1 MLPLLIRAAARPQ
14 PGINTR
20 LARSL
25 SCALAFSLLLGASL
39 SLQARDYRSHEHL
52 RSSQGQQLRIQAD
65 DGALTLRF
73 VSNQAIEV
81 VFEAAGETAPASQS
95 LIPTSTP
102 IAPTRV
108 IETEQHLV
116 FGNGLLEADIRKAPL
131 QISYRYK
138 GKLLVRE
145 TDGLF
150 RSRDPQTQGETRGA
164 SFRLDAQEKL
174 LGGGE
179 RVMGMDR
186 RGQRLPLY
194 NQPHGEYS
202 THSQQMN
209 YSLPGV
215 LSSNQYL
222 LMFDNAAKGWLDLGR
237 TRADE
242 LRFEAVGGRHAYYL
256 VAGDG
261 FADITQ
267 AYVQITGTQPM
278 PPRWAFGYLAS
289 RFGYHTQAEAE
300 ATVRRFKQE
309 QFPLDGIIF
318 DLYWFGKNIQ
328 GHMGNLDWD
337 RQAFPQPEKMMA
349 SFKRQGIETVL
360 ITEPFVLTTSS
371 KWQDALKHN
380 AMAKTATG
388 QPATFDFYFGNTGL
402 VDVFHPAG
410 RDWFWQQY
418 RRLMQQGAS
427 GWWGDLGEPELH
439 PSFVQHATGSADEV
453 HNAYGHEWASLI
465 HAGMAKDFPE
475 RRLFLLMRSGFAGS
489 QRYGL
494 IPWTGD
500 VNRGWGGLQAQV
512 ELSLSMGIM
521 GLAYTHSDLGGFA
534 SQEWD
539 AEAYTRWLQYGVF
552 QPIYRPHGI
561 EPLAPEPVFHSAEIK
576 NRLRPF
582 VQLRYRLMPYLYTM
596 AFDNSRTGMP
606 LMRPLF
612 FADNNPALMSVKDA
626 YLWGDAFLVAPVT
639 AAGISQ
645 QTLPAPKGIW
655 FDLWSDQ
662 PYTGGDKI
670 TVPVTA
676 DTIPVLVRAGAFI
689 PQRRAITNAAHYSSK
704 ALELHYYH
712 HPSIT
717 SASGKMYEDD
727 GSTPNAHAKGLYEL
741 LNFASRYQ
749 PAQGLTIDLSS
760 ERPAKAYKGRPQKR
774 SITLVIHNAEAPG
787 AITLNGTRLRP
798 KQVDYQAE
806 QRLLTLRFNW
816 NHQALAIQVEMDKA
830 RFLSQNLGP
839 RVAKGEDES
848 LSELH

>member
-1 MLPLLIRAAARPQ
+1 MLLLLIRRRARLSTHALNAA
-14 PGINTR
+14 INY
-20 LARSL
+20 
-25 SCALAFSLLLGASL
+25 ALALSLLLGAS
-39 SLQARDYRSHEHL
+39 SLQAREYLSHSHQ
-52 RSSQGQQLRIQAD
+52 QGDAAGEQLQIQAD
-65 DGALTLRF
+65 DGSLRLRF
-73 VSNQAIEV
+73 IGTHTLEV
-81 VFEAAGETAPASQS
+81 VFERAGEIAPASQS
-95 LIPTSTP
+95 LLPGSQ
-102 IAPTRV
+102 AANPTRV
-108 IETEQHLV
+108 IETGQRLV
-116 FGNGLLEADIRKAPL
+116 FSNGLLEADIHKSPL

-138 GKLLVRE
+138 GNYLTRE
-145 TDGLF
+145 HEGLF
-150 RSRDPQTQGETRGA
+150 RQRDPHTQAETRGL
-164 SFRLDAQEKL
+164 SFALQEQEQL

-179 RVMGMDR
+179 RVLGMDR
-186 RGQRLPLY
+186 RGLRLPLY
-194 NQPHGEYS
+194 NQPHGEY
-202 THSQQMN
+202 TTQSQQMN

-215 LSSNQYL
+215 LSSNRYMV
-222 LMFDNAAKGWLDLGR
+222 MFDNAAKGWLDLGK
-237 TRADE
+237 TRRDE

-256 VAGDG
+256 VAGDS
-261 FADITQ
+261 FAEITQ
-267 AYVQITGTQPM
+267 HYVQITGTQPM
-278 PPRWAFGYLAS
+278 PPRWALGYLAS
-289 RFGYHTQAEAE
+289 RFGYHSRAEAE

-318 DLYWFGKNIQ
+318 DLYWFGKDIQ

-349 SFKRQGIETVL
+349 KFKRQGIETVL
-360 ITEPFVLTTSS
+360 ITEPFVLTSSS
-371 KWQDALKHN
+371 KWQDAVKHN
-380 AMAKTATG
+380 AMAKNAAG

-410 RDWFWQQY
+410 RAWFWQQY
-418 RRLMQQGAS
+418 RRLMQEGAS
-427 GWWGDLGEPELH
+427 GWWGDLGEPEMH
-439 PSFVQHATGSADEV
+439 PAQLQHATGSADEV

-465 HAGMAKDFPE
+465 HAGMAQDFPE

-500 VNRGWGGLQAQV
+500 VKRGWGGLQPQV

-534 SQEWD
+534 SQDWD
-539 AEAYTRWLQYGVF
+539 AEAYSRWLQYGVF

-576 NRLRPF
+576 NRIRPF

-612 FADNNPALMSVKDA
+612 FADNNPALMGIKDA

-639 AAGISQ
+639 AAGITEQSV
-645 QTLPAPKGIW
+645 PAPKGIW
-655 FDLWSDQ
+655 FDFWSDQ
-662 PYTGGDKI
+662 AHSGGAKI
-670 TVPVTA
+670 TVPVTP

-689 PQRRAITNAAHYSSK
+689 PQRRNITNAAHYSSK

-712 HPSIT
+712 HPSVA

-749 PAQGLTIDLSS
+749 PAQGLSINLSS
-760 ERPAKAYKGRPQKR
+760 ERPAKAYKGRPKKR

-787 AITLNGTRLRP
+787 AITLNGTRLRA
-798 KQVDYQAE
+798 KQVDYRAD

-816 NHQALAIQVEMDKA
+816 DHQPLAVQLMSSSDI
-830 RFLSQNLGP
+830 
-839 RVAKGEDES
+839 
-848 LSELH
+848 